1 MASRIKMVRWRVE
14 ALAARALFGLFA
26 LLPVDWASAL
36 GGGLARLVGPWL
48 KPSRVARRNLT
59 NAFPELDAAVIDR
72 LVRESWDNLGRVVA
86 EIPHLDWLARH
97 RVEIAGLDVLHA
109 MRDDGLPGMFISA
122 HFGNWELGAAI
133 GHHEGLPITVIYRAA
148 NNPLV
153 EDLYRKGRAAA
164 AIGGQIAKG
173 PQGARAAMEVLK
185 SGGHLAMLVD
195 QKMNDGIAVPFFGRD
210 AMTAP
215 AAVRF
220 ALRYH
225 CPLVPTKV
233 ERLGGAHFR
242 ITFHPPILPDRK
254 AEVHQETLAVMTE
267 LNAQIESW
275 IRAAPGQWLWM
286 HKRWPD

>member
-1 MASRIKMVRWRVE
+1 MASPAKMLRWRAE
-14 ALAARALFGLFA
+14 ALVARALFGLFA

-36 GGGLARLVGPWL
+36 GGGLARCLGPWL
-48 KPSRVARRNLT
+48 KPSRVARRNLA
-59 NAFPELDAAVIDR
+59 NAFPDLDPAGIDR
-72 LVRESWDNLGRVVA
+72 LVAQSWDNLGRVVA
-86 EIPHLDWLARH
+86 EIPHLDWLARN
-97 RVEIAGLDVLHA
+97 RVEVEGLDVLHA

-173 PQGARAAMEVLK
+173 PHGARAAMELLK
-185 SGGHLAMLVD
+185 AGGHLAMLVD
-195 QKMNDGIAVPFFGRD
+195 QKMNDGIKVPFFGRD

-220 ALRYH
+220 ALRYR

-233 ERLGGAHFR
+233 ERIGGAHFR
-242 ITFHPPILPDRK
+242 ITFYPPILPDRE
-254 AEVHQETLAVMTE
+254 AEVHQETLAVMTAI
-267 LNAQIESW
+267 NGQIEAW
-275 IRAAPGQWLWM
+275 IRAQPGQWLWM